1 MLIYLKIS
9 IYYYIIIGSGK
20 LPYNIREPGK
30 SVKSEW
36 RKRAAEFETDETA
49 EKIRSFGGPKNKEMG
64 GRWINDDEYT
74 SIDGTISQ
82 GGMPYKL
89 WTLDEPIPISPTDA
103 RALIKANLIRR
114 VRK

>member
-1 MLIYLKIS
+1 M
-9 IYYYIIIGSGK
+9 
-20 LPYNIREPGK
+20 PYNVKEPKK

-49 EKIRSFGGPKNKEMG
+49 EKIRSFCGSGNEIGGT
-64 GRWINDDEYT
+64 WISEDEYV
-74 SIDGTISQ
+74 SIDGNRSH

-89 WTLDEPIPISPTDA
+89 WTRDEPIPISPTDA

-114 VRK
+114 IRK

>member
-1 MLIYLKIS
+1 M
-9 IYYYIIIGSGK
+9 
-20 LPYNIREPGK
+20 PYNIREPKK

-49 EKIRSFGGPKNKEMG
+49 EKIRSFGGSEKNEIG
-64 GRWINDDEYT
+64 GKWLSDDEYV
-74 SIDGTISQ
+74 SIDGIRSQ
-82 GGMPYKL
+82 RGMPYKL
-89 WTLDEPIPISPTDA
+89 WTRDEPIPISPTDA

>member
-1 MLIYLKIS
+1 M
-9 IYYYIIIGSGK
+9 
-20 LPYNIREPGK
+20 PYNVKEPKK

-49 EKIRSFGGPKNKEMG
+49 ERIRSFVAPEKNEIV
-64 GRWINDDEYT
+64 GRWLNDNEYM
-74 SIDGTISQ
+74 SIDGEINQ

-89 WTLDEPIPISPTDA
+89 WTRDEPIPISPTDA

-114 VRK
+114 VLK

>member
-1 MLIYLKIS
+1 M
-9 IYYYIIIGSGK
+9 
-20 LPYNIREPGK
+20 PYNVKEPKK

-49 EKIRSFGGPKNKEMG
+49 ERIRSFSGQEKNEIV
-64 GRWINDDEYT
+64 GRWLSDDEYIA
-74 SIDGTISQ
+74 IDGIKSH

-89 WTLDEPIPISPTDA
+89 WTRDEPIPISPTDA
-103 RALIKANLIRR
+103 RALIKANLIKR